1 VNDHYWT
8 IPQVARYLEITE
20 RRVRDLVLAG
30 TLQPLERRGPGG
42 AYLIPFAE
50 IEHYG
55 RTQGLGEI
63 GRRQRLVLLVGGTE
77 LDEHE
82 LALQVSGLTTE
93 RAPSILAAVS
103 QHDVAGAPIV
113 VVSAEAAQ
121 REITKLRERGVL
133 RELSSML
140 FLACV
145 TPSAAAVPW
154 VIERQA
160 CVCDPWEH
168 RRLVLWAWRALE
180 DRHRAGSLDLT
191 L

>member
-1 VNDHYWT
+1 MNDHYWT
-8 IPQVARYLEITE
+8 IPQVARYLELTE
-20 RRVRDLVLAG
+20 RKVRDLVLAG
-30 TLQPLERRGPGG
+30 TLHPLDRRGPGG
-42 AYLIPFAE
+42 AYLVSFAE
-50 IEHYG
+50 VQHYAL
-55 RTQGLGEI
+55 REGLGEI

-93 RAPSILAAVS
+93 RAPRVLAAVS

-121 REITKLRERGVL
+121 REIVTLRERGVL
-133 RELSSML
+133 RDLSGMM

-145 TPSAAAVPW
+145 TPGAAAVPW

-160 CVCDPWEH
+160 LVCDPWEH

-180 DRHRAGSLDLT
+180 SRHRAGELDLT
-191 L
+191 M